1 MKGCDYMKKFNK
13 DKFEVFMGW
22 LFTLIIIINTIC
34 PVAGVITGELLI
46 SKNYFSLIFILFS
59 ILSSAYMLTVAVV
72 SKKKLKRY

>member
-1 MKGCDYMKKFNK
+1 MKKFNK

-59 ILSSAYMLTVAVV
+59 ILSSAYMLTVAEV